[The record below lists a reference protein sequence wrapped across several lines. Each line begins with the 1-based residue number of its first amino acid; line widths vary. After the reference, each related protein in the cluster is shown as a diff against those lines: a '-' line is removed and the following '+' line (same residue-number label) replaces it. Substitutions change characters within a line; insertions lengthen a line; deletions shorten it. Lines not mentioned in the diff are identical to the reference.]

1 MNHVKK
7 GLGLGLNIRKK
18 PNPSI
23 LDEDPPEKT
32 KFQLGRKLV
41 ANQEFT
47 ALEKTDETVA
57 EELQRI
63 QSKHSQKSINM
74 VQDALNEDANLFD
87 YDAAYDGL
95 KAQELY
101 AKRQRDGVQDGSG
114 QKKARYMEQLINSA
128 NERKKYLERAKE
140 RKLQAEREAEGDV
153 FGNKEEFVTQ
163 AYLDKQKQLQ
173 EEEEAEKKQQ
183 EKERLDAA
191 SRDRPNAAF
200 YRNLLDKRTAGAP
213 LVLGDSN
220 MSAALLA
227 SRKEE
232 QDKEEEKLKKLQ
244 LASDSGLVL
253 NDNAEVVDKR
263 QLLTGGLNISSKAI
277 QRKQLQ
283 EAAARDS
290 ERERREK
297 DAQIRKRE
305 AEKRREADELARR
318 HTVMALQQKE
328 RIVRQATE
336 KEASKEKTALETLT
350 KTSLDSSGIQDAK
363 ARYLARKAATEKKAD

>member
-63 QSKHSQKSINM
+63 QSKHSQK
-74 VQDALNEDANLFD
+74 
-87 YDAAYDGL
+87 
-95 KAQELY
+95 
-101 AKRQRDGVQDGSG
+101 
-114 QKKARYMEQLINSA
+114 
-128 NERKKYLERAKE
+128 KKYLERAKE

-183 EKERLDAA
+183 GGLEPADDLEKERLDAA
-191 SRDRPNAAF
+191 SRERPNAAF